1 VAFSDLGNL
10 GAGGNTGAN
19 QASLTVATVQG
30 INADDFIVIAVS
42 VDNRISGG
50 GDDLSVSGVTVG
62 GTALTKA
69 RQNATNLAAQ
79 AGASVSLWFGQPGA
93 KTSGVNIV
101 ATFTTNTTSD
111 ASALSSRRF
120 SVAAGSTVSKDG
132 DNATTSTT
140 ATPGSLDV
148 TTANAERLRIRAIG
162 CEFDSTQTLT
172 VTGSW
177 TAWTEAASAASG
189 TITEQVIEVEHRILT
204 ATGSASN
211 PSLGSACDNAS
222 VYAAFVEIFADTLMG
237 QAML

>member
-10 GAGGNTGAN
+10 GTGGGTGAN
-19 QASLTVATVQG
+19 QASLTVATVQAVSAG
-30 INADDFIVIAVS
+30 DFVAVVVS

-50 GDDLSVSGVTVG
+50 GDDLSVSGVTIG

-79 AGASVSLWFGQPGA
+79 AGASVSLWFGIPGA
-93 KTSGVNIV
+93 KSSGVNIV

-111 ASALSSRRF
+111 ATALSSRLF

-162 CEFDSTQTLT
+162 CEFDSTQTI
-172 VTGSW
+172 TGTASW
-177 TAWTEAASAASG
+177 TTWTEGASAASG
-189 TITEQVIEVEHRILT
+189 TITEQVIEAEHRIVT
-204 ATGSASN
+204 ATTSASN

-237 QAML
+237 QAIL